1 MGAIELVEVF
11 MSLPAAVACVLV
23 SLFRFSLHFPP
34 FSAFSAFPALFTL
47 FTRMPLATIQPL
59 QKPIETTQKL
69 SGTQEL
75 RPHPQTT
82 AGVFITALHL
92 INICV
97 KFFLPCLFS
106 AECVCSSRCSPFL

>member
-69 SGTQEL
+69 SGTQAPPTDHRWRL
-75 RPHPQTT
+75 YYS
-82 AGVFITALHL
+82 AALNKHL
-92 INICV
+92 C
-97 KFFLPCLFS
+97 
-106 AECVCSSRCSPFL
+106 